1 MTAVLE
7 ASVEMEVP
15 FQDLDPMNVVW
26 HGNYFRY
33 FEAARAA
40 LLRKIDFDYPQME
53 ASGYLWPIVDTRV
66 KYVRAARYAQRLQ
79 IVARLVEWEN
89 RLRIDYE
96 IVDAASKERI
106 TTGFTIQC
114 AVDASNGEL
123 QFVTPDAL
131 RTRIEK
137 LQ

>member
-1 MTAVLE
+1 MTAVIS
-7 ASVEMEVP
+7 ASVEYEVP

-40 LLRKIDFDYPQME
+40 LLRRMDYDYPQMQE
-53 ASGYLWPIVDTRV
+53 SGYLWPIVDTRV
-66 KYVRAARYAQRLQ
+66 KYVRPARYRQLLSITAN
-79 IVARLVEWEN
+79 LVEWEN

-96 IVDAASKERI
+96 IVDAENRERI

-114 AVDASNGEL
+114 AVDGATGEL
-123 QFVTPDAL
+123 QLVTPDAL
-131 RTRIEK
+131 RDRIRR
-137 LQ
+137 LS